1 MKELMFFKSRVHA
14 RSYTH
19 VYMKYLSNIFSVY
32 TAHDCARICFR
43 SVRRHI
49 GGLLKRCSLLYCVES
64 AAFLFVHLQMVF
76 AYSLSVCLFNF
87 NVQLMLNSFY
97 NIIFKF
103 KQEITS
109 LTAQLSAQRQILI
122 HFEVKTSSIRK
133 VENIIRLCFANIW
146 PPAWLETS
154 RDTSSNN

>member
-87 NVQLMLNSFY
+87 NVQVMLNSFY

-103 KQEITS
+103 KQEIHLTS
-109 LTAQLSAQRQILI
+109 LTTQLSVQRQILI
-122 HFEVKTSSIRK
+122 HFEVKTYI
-133 VENIIRLCFANIW
+133 A
-146 PPAWLETS
+146 LEKSKTL
-154 RDTSSNN
+154 